1 MSEELNV
8 SSSLFISEGD
18 PDNFLT
24 YFKRATVFLAMG
36 RSKAALPDLDRVL
49 ELRPDFFQVCLQN
62 NYIIMGKDFSLSRH
76 SEENCL
82 NFLDL
87 AEWILIRE
95 AARRIFSPSLNFFNV
110 PPKRAFLN
118 CFVLNGF
125 VRNVTIEQTIWTT
138 NMFTSALYLY
148 FAAKFL
154 LWKKTSVAY
163 ILETGHFPIIKFCK

>member
-62 NYIIMGKDFSLSRH
+62 NNIIMGKDFSLSKH
-76 SEENCL
+76 SMENCL
-82 NFLDL
+82 NFLEGGCEENL
-87 AEWILIRE
+87 
-95 AARRIFSPSLNFFNV
+95 FSKFE
-110 PPKRAFLN
+110 FL
-118 CFVLNGF
+118 
-125 VRNVTIEQTIWTT
+125 
-138 NMFTSALYLY
+138 
-148 FAAKFL
+148 
-154 LWKKTSVAY
+154 
-163 ILETGHFPIIKFCK
+163 

>member
-49 ELRPDFFQVCLQN
+49 ELRPDFFQVCLWN
-62 NYIIMGKDFSLSRH
+62 NNIIIMGKDFSLSKH
-76 SEENCL
+76 SVENCL

-87 AEWILIRE
+87 AEWIFLRE
-95 AARRIFSPSLNFFNV
+95 DARRIFSPSLNFFNV

-125 VRNVTIEQTIWTT
+125 VRNVIIGQTI
-138 NMFTSALYLY
+138 
-148 FAAKFL
+148 
-154 LWKKTSVAY
+154 
-163 ILETGHFPIIKFCK
+163 

>member
-1 MSEELNV
+1 MVREELDV

-62 NYIIMGKDFSLSRH
+62 NDIIIGKDFSLNKH
-76 SEENCL
+76 SEGNCL

-87 AEWILIRE
+87 AD
-95 AARRIFSPSLNFFNV
+95 
-110 PPKRAFLN
+110 
-118 CFVLNGF
+118 
-125 VRNVTIEQTIWTT
+125 
-138 NMFTSALYLY
+138 
-148 FAAKFL
+148 
-154 LWKKTSVAY
+154 
-163 ILETGHFPIIKFCK
+163 

>member
-62 NYIIMGKDFSLSRH
+62 NIMIMEKDFSLSIR
-76 SEENCL
+76 SVENCL
-82 NFLDL
+82 NFLNL
-87 AEWILIRE
+87 AE
-95 AARRIFSPSLNFFNV
+95 
-110 PPKRAFLN
+110 
-118 CFVLNGF
+118 
-125 VRNVTIEQTIWTT
+125 
-138 NMFTSALYLY
+138 
-148 FAAKFL
+148 
-154 LWKKTSVAY
+154 
-163 ILETGHFPIIKFCK
+163 

>member
-1 MSEELNV
+1 MVSEELNV

-62 NYIIMGKDFSLSRH
+62 NNIIMGKDLSLSKH
-76 SEENCL
+76 SVGNCL

-87 AEWILIRE
+87 AEQIFLRE
-95 AARRIFSPSLNFFNV
+95 AARRIFSPNLNFFYV

-125 VRNVTIEQTIWTT
+125 VRNVTIEQTI
-138 NMFTSALYLY
+138 
-148 FAAKFL
+148 
-154 LWKKTSVAY
+154 
-163 ILETGHFPIIKFCK
+163 